1 MKITIDAR
9 AAGQGKTTQGIY
21 SRLRKNQAFGQKTLV
36 VVPSIKLQADYQK
49 AFPQMRVIN
58 SAHEKT
64 EPVPKVGQEILA
76 ALQLEDM
83 ICITQAAFLNLPF
96 DQTRLFKDFDLVLD
110 EIFQPFD
117 VVSITANGK
126 LTGLDFAAL
135 LNIDPRALTAWE
147 GDDQNYFALKI
158 DTRAAQNQNLWRM
171 TQDLQ
176 RLSSQAYEFE
186 ITRKSYDSIVKGT
199 AEVVYAMGMLRPEVL
214 TSFAS
219 VHIAAAAFER
229 TVFADWINEVGLSYE
244 VLVPFKPHN
253 NGRVRFHIASEPNIN
268 HIGRDVRQPLR
279 LSKTRRKSTDI
290 DSQFMAYIEQN
301 LPSQAR
307 VLWQANKDSEIKLD
321 DVRSSIESSTE
332 ATAEINH
339 LPHGLNEFTD
349 FNCVVL
355 TSAIRL
361 NTMTQ
366 KWLNQKFG
374 HKKGNGFAERVVAY
388 NFYQSVLRTGIRK
401 PGFDGEVDVYVLDGV
416 AGNSL
421 MTEYF
426 DLNSK
431 RVEHIDIPLRIKSRE
446 LSQTPGAIRERARR
460 AAKAAGTYA
469 KKIPM
474 TPAERKRKCLAKK
487 KAQALHSNTSN

>member
-21 SRLRKNQAFGQKTLV
+21 SRLRKNQALGQKTLV
-36 VVPSIKLQADYQK
+36 VVPSILLQADYAA

-58 SAHEKT
+58 SKHDPA

-110 EIFQPFD
+110 EIFQPFE
-117 VVSITANGK
+117 VVSITAKGK
-126 LTGLDFAAL
+126 LAGLDFAAL
-135 LNIDPRALTAWE
+135 LNIDPLAHTAWE
-147 GDDQNYFALKI
+147 GDDQNYFALNI
-158 DTRAAQNQNLWRM
+158 DTRAALNQNLWQM
-171 TQDLQ
+171 TSHLK
-176 RLSSQAYEFE
+176 RLSSQAFNCE

-199 AEVVYAMGMLRPEVL
+199 AELVYVMGMLRPEVL

-244 VLVPFKPHN
+244 VLVPFKPHK

-268 HIGRDVRQPLR
+268 HRGHDVRQPLR
-279 LSKTRRKSTDI
+279 LSKARRKSTDI
-290 DSQFMAYIEQN
+290 DSQFLAYVEQN

-307 VLWQANKDSEIKLD
+307 VLWQANLDSEIDLSN
-321 DVRSSIESSTE
+321 VRSPSDCSRIT
-332 ATAEINH
+332 H

-401 PGFDGEVDVYVLDGV
+401 PDFDGEVDVYVLDGV

-421 MTEYF
+421 LGYF

-431 RVEHIDIPLRIKSRE
+431 RVEYIDIPLQVKSRE
-446 LSQTPGAIRERARR
+446 LSQTPRAIRARELR
-460 AAKAAGTYA
+460 EAKAAGTYA

-487 KAQALHSNTSN
+487 KALALNSETKN